1 MSDILNKKTGMGAL
15 SLGFA
20 ACVAL
25 GLLVQYSSFG
35 ARVDAILIDAQT
47 RILRYAFPAPATRD
61 VVIVGIDEATVNS
74 IKEPITLWHRHL
86 GDFLRAMA
94 EGQAAAV
101 GLDIVL
107 PDRSFNDILPGYD
120 ESLMTG
126 ILAARKAMPVVLA
139 VTIDGNGRQRPL
151 YRKFQLLAGEEGTG
165 LALFPRDADQ
175 IVRRFDER
183 LAENDAAVSTLV
195 GQLARGLGAA
205 PTSGIIDYSVGAAF
219 SYVPFHT
226 VLNWVRAN
234 DTANLREKFKGKPVI
249 LGSVLPAD
257 DRLSQPVNLAAWE
270 DNANLASG
278 VIIQAQAL
286 RTILGRGLIKPV
298 PSLIVLPLIVVA
310 ALWFFLELRAMVAI
324 WVFLLWGGAL
334 FAAILWLFRH
344 GWYVSSSG
352 TFAATF
358 FALAGR
364 AGVDAGTKLKE
375 RLFLKR
381 SFSGSVSPIVM
392 EEILAGQ
399 LSPELGGERKYVCVL
414 FADIRSFTTLSESM
428 APEKVITLLNR
439 YFECVVAQ
447 IHKENGAV
455 ICFMGD
461 GIMAVFGAPKSVDNP
476 SASGFAVAKAMQR
489 EVENLNKALVA
500 EGMEVIEI
508 GVGLHSGEA
517 VIGHVGSSGRHDYT
531 AIGDVTNVASRL
543 EGVTKEI
550 GYSVACSRNV
560 AEELG
565 MPDELSPV
573 GPQSIKGHTPIEVY
587 GWGQRQAR

>member
-1 MSDILNKKTGMGAL
+1 MSDVQNKKPGMGVL
-15 SLGFA
+15 SMGFA
-20 ACVAL
+20 VCVAL
-25 GLLVQYSSFG
+25 GLLVQYSGFG
-35 ARVDAILIDAQT
+35 EKIDAILIDAHT
-47 RILRYAFPAPATRD
+47 RILRSVFPAPAMRD
-61 VVIVGIDEATVNS
+61 VVIVGIDETTVGH

-86 GDFLRAMA
+86 GDFLRATV
-94 EGQAAAV
+94 EGQAAAT
-101 GLDIVL
+101 GIDIVL
-107 PDRSFNDILPGYD
+107 PDRSFNEILPGYD

-126 ILAARKAMPVVLA
+126 IIAAKKVMPVVLA
-139 VTIDGNGRQRPL
+139 ITIDGNGKQRPL

-165 LALFPRDADQ
+165 LALFPRDVDQ
-175 IVRRFDER
+175 VVRRFDER
-183 LAENDAAVSTLV
+183 LAENGSLVNTLV

-219 SYVPFHT
+219 SYVPLHT
-226 VLNWVRAN
+226 VLDWVRAN
-234 DTANLREKFKGKPVI
+234 DTASLREQFKGKPVI

-257 DRLSQPVNLAAWE
+257 DRLPQPVNLAAWE
-270 DNANLASG
+270 DNANLAPG
-278 VIIQAQAL
+278 VIIQAQTL
-286 RTILGRGLIKPV
+286 RSILGRGLVTPASSWIA
-298 PSLIVLPLIVVA
+298 LPLIVVT
-310 ALWFFLELRAMVAI
+310 ALWFFLELRAATAML
-324 WVFLLWGGAL
+324 VFLLWGGAL
-334 FAAILWLFRH
+334 FAALLWLFRH

-352 TFAATF
+352 TFAAAF

-364 AGVDAGTKLKE
+364 AGVDAGIKLKE

-399 LSPELGGERKYVCVL
+399 LSPELGGERKYVCIL

-461 GIMAVFGAPKSVDNP
+461 GIMAVFGAPKPADNP

-500 EGMEVIEI
+500 EGMAPIEI

-543 EGVTKEI
+543 EGITKEI
-550 GYSVACSRNV
+550 GYSVACSKSV

-565 MPDELSPV
+565 MPAELSPV
-573 GPQSIKGHTPIEVY
+573 GARSIKGHTPVEVY
-587 GWGQRQAR
+587 GWGQRHA